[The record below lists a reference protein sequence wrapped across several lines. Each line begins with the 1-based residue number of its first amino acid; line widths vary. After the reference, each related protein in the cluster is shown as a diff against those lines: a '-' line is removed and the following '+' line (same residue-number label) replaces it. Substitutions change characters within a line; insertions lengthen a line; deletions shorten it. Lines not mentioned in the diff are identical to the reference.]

1 MLESISEESM
11 PAGATVS
18 AAESNHGD
26 VLGAPAS
33 ATGST
38 MALESVDGMR
48 ARLTMENDDFRVMSR
63 AAQDIVM
70 AMLCK
75 EQARLRAAVLAG
87 PGDRTQEVMGPLA
100 ILRLLGLALWG
111 YREVLLRGP

>member
-26 VLGAPAS
+26 VHGAPAT

-38 MALESVDGMR
+38 MVSEPIDAMR
-48 ARLTMENDDFRVMSR
+48 VRLIMENDDFRAMSR
-63 AAQDIVM
+63 TAQDIVI
-70 AMLCK
+70 AMLC
-75 EQARLRAAVLAG
+75 
-87 PGDRTQEVMGPLA
+87 
-100 ILRLLGLALWG
+100 
-111 YREVLLRGP
+111 RE

>member
-38 MALESVDGMR
+38 MVLESVDGMR

-87 PGDRTQEVMGPLA
+87 PGDRAQDTRRFKKE
-100 ILRLLGLALWG
+100 
-111 YREVLLRGP
+111 